1 MYKCNLEILGTRIP
15 DYILKMSHT
24 NSFLA
29 IMKTPSANWMNSMN
43 SNENSIGF
51 KIGRLTLE
59 IY

>member
-29 IMKTPSANWMNSMN
+29 IMKTPSANWMNS
-43 SNENSIGF
+43 NENSIGF